1 MEIIRARILGF
12 CSGVRRAVKTA
23 DSVLREHDGKAGSVY
38 SLGPLI
44 HNPLVLDSFEKRGLK
59 VLSEKDCGVLCPD
72 DTVIIRAHGVSPDV
86 EGSISFR
93 GASVV
98 NATCPL
104 VTQSQNRVA
113 DFASKGCT
121 IIFAGDPNHGEV
133 IGIEGYARAA
143 SEAKNLSCSF
153 FLVRDEKELGRL
165 FESGAINSEKEIVLL
180 CQTTFS
186 IPIFEK
192 IAAFLKEKIPNAQ
205 IVNSICPATHERQDA
220 LEELCSVVD
229 AVVVIGGKNSANT
242 NRLFRAAEKSCKYA
256 VLVES
261 AEEITDD
268 IAGALLGFEKI
279 GLTAGASTPDD
290 VIDGVERFLNEKRY
304 L

>member
-1 MEIIRARILGF
+1 MEIIRAHILGF
-12 CSGVRRAVKTA
+12 CSGVRRAVKSA
-23 DSVLREHDGKAGSVY
+23 DSVLGGHSGKTGNVY

-44 HNPLVLDSFEKRGLK
+44 HNPLVLDGFEKRGLK
-59 VLSEKDCGVLCPD
+59 VLSQSDIDVLGAG
-72 DTVIIRAHGVSPDV
+72 DTVLIRAHGVSPELEEKIRD
-86 EGSISFR
+86 R
-93 GASVV
+93 GADVV

-104 VTQSQNRVA
+104 VTHSQKRVA
-113 DFASKGCT
+113 DFASDGFT
-121 IIFAGDPNHGEV
+121 IIFAGDRNHGEV

-143 SEAKNLSCSF
+143 AAEKNLPHSF
-153 FLVRDEKELGRL
+153 FLVKDEVELRAL
-165 FESGAINSEKEIVLL
+165 FDSGKVGASEKIVLL

-192 IAAFLKEKIPNAQ
+192 IVSALAEKAPSAQ

-220 LEELCSVVD
+220 LEKMCGEVD

-242 NRLFRAAEKSCKYA
+242 NRLLKAASQRCSYA

-261 AEEITDD
+261 AEEFS
-268 IAGALLGFEKI
+268 AGMVEKLCTFKKI

-290 VIDGVERFLNEKRY
+290 VIDDVERFLQTI
-304 L
+304 